1 MKKKIVATLL
11 ASAMVLSLAAC
22 GKTEEVAET
31 ATEAVEE
38 TTEAVEETVEEATEE
53 VAETVEE
60 TVEEEVEETE
70 NAGGVFTYA
79 DYVDAE
85 LDTEVTVETYVQ
97 AKQGWW
103 ENEGVGMATFY
114 TQDKDGA
121 YFLYN
126 MPCSEEDYEL
136 MVPGTKIIV
145 TGYKSEWSGEV
156 EITDATYSISE
167 DGETYVATAADVTDK
182 LGTDEIADY
191 MNQFVEFKGMTV
203 EGSGDDNAAF
213 LYNWDGSGSQGDDLY
228 FNVSK
233 DGKTY
238 TFCVESYL
246 CGSDTDV
253 YKAVEGL
260 NVGDTIDVEG
270 FMYWYEGPQPHVTS
284 VTVK

>member
-22 GKTEEVAET
+22 GKTEEAVNT

-38 TTEAVEETVEEATEE
+38 AAETVEEAVEETAEA
-53 VAETVEE
+53 
-60 TVEEEVEETE
+60 VEEEVEETE

-79 DYVDAE
+79 DYVDAD

-121 YFLYN
+121 YFIYN
-126 MPCSEEDYEL
+126 MPCSKEDYDL
-136 MVPGTKIIV
+136 MVPGTKIFV

-156 EITDATYSISE
+156 EITDATYSIAE
-167 DGETYVATAADVTDK
+167 DGETFVASAADVTDK
-182 LGTDEIADY
+182 LGSDAIADY
-191 MNQFVEFKGMTV
+191 MNQFVAFKGMTV
-203 EGSGDDNAAF
+203 EGSGDDEAAF

-233 DGKTY
+233 DGETY

-270 FMYWYEGPQPHVTS
+270 FMYWYEGPQPHVTG